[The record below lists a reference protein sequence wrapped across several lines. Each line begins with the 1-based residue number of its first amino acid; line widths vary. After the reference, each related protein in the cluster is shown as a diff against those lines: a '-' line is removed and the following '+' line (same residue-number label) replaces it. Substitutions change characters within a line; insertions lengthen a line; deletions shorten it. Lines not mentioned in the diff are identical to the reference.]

1 MVDKLRDT
9 AAKKEFVRKIMKPNP
24 KNPLPIDSGGRGQAD
39 EKKPLKTK
47 KRLGEILI
55 EGGLLTRG
63 QLEEALPYQKKSG
76 LKLGQFLVREGIV
89 SEVQIVDMISNQLNL
104 EKYSTEAYQIDAE
117 LANVIPADMAFR
129 YQAVPLKKNHLL
141 LTIAMIDPMDINAV
155 DAIEVYTNNE
165 VETVICTEQDLNQL
179 LSTLYGTYS
188 GIGGVLE
195 DMEEMQYDKEIE
207 KAAITED
214 VEVSSLQGMAE
225 EAPVIRL
232 VNSILSQAVREG
244 ASDIHISPEKDY
256 VQVRFRVDGK
266 LHDVPAPPKS
276 MFLPIISR
284 LKILAN
290 MDISIARVP
299 QDGRFTVK
307 MKNKEINVRASTIPS
322 IYGENLVL
330 RLLDTSSGVYSL
342 ERLGMSEMDR
352 NKIVSVINRS
362 YGMILSTGPTGSG
375 KSTSLYS
382 ILKTIN
388 KPDTNIITVED
399 PVEYRI
405 EKICQVQLNRKAG
418 MTFADGL
425 RSILRQDPDVIMV
438 GEIRDTE
445 TATVAV
451 QAALTGHKV
460 LSTLHT
466 NDAAGAIT
474 RFIDMGIEPFL
485 VASTMIVSFAQR
497 LVRTICPHCKK
508 PYKAPPEVLEYWGLA
523 NNRQAGFLHG
533 AGCFN
538 CMHTGYKGRTG
549 IYEVLLIDDMI
560 QNLIL
565 KKQSSHRISRTA
577 KEAGNFMTLKEDAAH
592 KIKQGITTFEEAASA
607 VMT

>member
-1 MVDKLRDT
+1 
-9 AAKKEFVRKIMKPNP
+9 
-24 KNPLPIDSGGRGQAD
+24 
-39 EKKPLKTK
+39 LKAK
-47 KRLGEILI
+47 KRLGEILV
-55 EGGLLTRG
+55 EGGLLTRE

-76 LKLGQFLVREGIV
+76 LKLGQFLVREGLV
-89 SEVQIVDMISNQLNL
+89 SESQIVDMVSDQLNL
-104 EKYSTEAYQIDAE
+104 KKYSAERYRVDVE

-129 YQAVPLKKNHLL
+129 YQVAPLCKSGLL
-141 LTIAMIDPMDINAV
+141 ITVAMTDPMDINAV

-165 VETVICTEQDLNQL
+165 VETIICTEQDLNQL

-195 DMEEMQYDKEIE
+195 DMEDMQYDKENE
-207 KAAITED
+207 KAQVTED

-225 EAPVIRL
+225 EAPVVRL
-232 VNSILSQAVREG
+232 VNSILSQGVREG
-244 ASDIHISPEKDY
+244 ASDVHISPEKDY

-266 LHDVPAPPKS
+266 LHEVPAPPKS
-276 MFLPIISR
+276 MFLPIVSR

-290 MDISIARVP
+290 MDISISRIP

-307 MKNKEINVRASTIPS
+307 MKNKEINIRASTIPS
-322 IYGENLVL
+322 IYGENMVL

-342 ERLGMSEMDR
+342 ERLGMAEKDR
-352 NKIVSVINRS
+352 AKVVSVISRP

-388 KPDTNIITVED
+388 KPDINIITVED

-405 EKICQVQLNRKAG
+405 DKICQVQLNRKAG
-418 MTFADGL
+418 MSFADGL

-438 GEIRDTE
+438 GEIRDSE
-445 TATVAV
+445 TATIAV

-466 NDAAGAIT
+466 NDAAGAVT

-485 VASTMIVSFAQR
+485 VASTMIAAFGQR
-497 LVRTICPHCKK
+497 LVRTVCPQCRTAYT
-508 PYKAPPEVLEYWGLA
+508 PSQEALAFWGLV
-523 NNRQAGFLHG
+523 NGPDSNFQAGE
-533 AGCFN
+533 GCFN

-549 IYEVLLIDDMI
+549 LYEVLLIDDPI
-560 QNLIL
+560 QELIL
-565 KKQSSHRISRTA
+565 KKASSHDIAR
-577 KEAGNFMTLKEDAAH
+577 EAQKRGEFTTLKEDAAK
-592 KIKQGITTFEEAASA
+592 KIYRGITTFDEAASA
-607 VMT
+607 VIL